1 MEHKMDT
8 PNNHES
14 IWDLLIIWVG
24 AILGHLTLSSAVLWA
39 TLIYTLFKLYI
50 LIRDDIFT
58 KKKKE
63 RVALSTWQHYPL

>member
-1 MEHKMDT
+1 MGGSIMVDN

-14 IWDLLIIWVG
+14 VWDLLIIWVG

-50 LIRDDIFT
+50 LIRDDIF
-58 KKKKE
+58 KKKKK
-63 RVALSTWQHYPL
+63 RG

>member
-1 MEHKMDT
+1 MGGSIMVDT
-8 PNNHES
+8 PNSQES
-14 IWDLLIIWVG
+14 VWDLLIIWVG

-58 KKKKE
+58 KKKK
-63 RVALSTWQHYPL
+63 RG

>member
-1 MEHKMDT
+1 MAYKMEPTH
-8 PNNHES
+8 NQES
-14 IWDLLIIWVG
+14 AWDLLLIWLG

-58 KKKKE
+58 KKKK
-63 RVALSTWQHYPL
+63 RG

>member
-1 MEHKMDT
+1 MGGSIMVDT

-14 IWDLLIIWVG
+14 VWDLLIIWVG

-50 LIRDDIFT
+50 LIRDDIF
-58 KKKKE
+58 KKKKK
-63 RVALSTWQHYPL
+63 RG

>member
-1 MEHKMDT
+1 MGGSIMVDT
-8 PNNHES
+8 PNSHES

-50 LIRDDIFT
+50 LIRDDLFT
-58 KKKKE
+58 KKKK
-63 RVALSTWQHYPL
+63 RG

>member
-1 MEHKMDT
+1 MVDT
-8 PNNHES
+8 PNSQES
-14 IWDLLIIWVG
+14 VWDLLIIWVG

-58 KKKKE
+58 KKKK
-63 RVALSTWQHYPL
+63 RG

>member
-24 AILGHLTLSSAVLWA
+24 AILGHLTLSSAVLWT

-58 KKKKE
+58 KKKK
-63 RVALSTWQHYPL
+63 RG

>member
-24 AILGHLTLSSAVLWA
+24 AILGHLTLSSVVLWA
-39 TLIYTLFKLYI
+39 TLIYTLIRIY
-50 LIRDDIFT
+50 LIIKNELL
-58 KKKKE
+58 KK
-63 RVALSTWQHYPL
+63 